1 MDFAYYNMLISFKQL
16 HLHMPYKEREITKMY
31 YTMGEVA
38 ILFDVNQSLIRFY
51 EKEFDVLQPKKN
63 KKGNRY
69 FTPED
74 IENLKIIFHLI
85 RDKGYTLNGAKEYL
99 KNNMADTRDNH
110 RVISSLENLKRFLIE
125 VRDQL

>member
-1 MDFAYYNMLISFKQL
+1 
-16 HLHMPYKEREITKMY
+16 MPYKEREISKMY
-31 YTMGEVA
+31 YTMGEVSTM
-38 ILFDVNQSLIRFY
+38 FDVNQSLIRFY
-51 EKEFDVLQPKKN
+51 EKKFAVLQPKTN

-74 IENLKIIFHLI
+74 LENLKIIFHLI

-99 KNNMADTRDNH
+99 KNNMADSKDNH
-110 RVISSLENLKRFLIE
+110 RVIKSLENLKKFLIE

>member
-1 MDFAYYNMLISFKQL
+1 
-16 HLHMPYKEREITKMY
+16 MPYKEREISKMY

-38 ILFDVNQSLIRFY
+38 ALFDVNQSQIRFY

-69 FTPED
+69 FTSED

-85 RDKGYTLNGAKEYL
+85 KDKGYTLNGAKDHL
-99 KNNMADTRDNH
+99 KNNMTDSKDNH
-110 RVISSLENLKRFLIE
+110 KVIKSLENLKKFLIE

>member
-1 MDFAYYNMLISFKQL
+1 
-16 HLHMPYKEREITKMY
+16 MPYKEREITKMY

-74 IENLKIIFHLI
+74 IENFKIIFHLI
-85 RDKGYTLNGAKEYL
+85 RDKGYTLNGAKEHL
-99 KNNMADTRDNH
+99 KNNMSDTRDNQ
-110 RVISSLENLKRFLIE
+110 RVIDSLENLKKFLLE

>member
-1 MDFAYYNMLISFKQL
+1 
-16 HLHMPYKEREITKMY
+16 MPYKEREISKMY

-74 IENLKIIFHLI
+74 IDNLKIIFHLI

-99 KNNMADTRDNH
+99 KSNMSESMDNYK
-110 RVISSLENLKRFLIE
+110 VISSLENLKKFLIE

>member
-1 MDFAYYNMLISFKQL
+1 
-16 HLHMPYKEREITKMY
+16 MPYKDREISKMY
-31 YTMGEVA
+31 YTMGEVSA
-38 ILFDVNQSLIRFY
+38 MFDVNQSLIRFY

-74 IENLKIIFHLI
+74 IENFKIIFHLI
-85 RDKGYTLNGAKEYL
+85 RDKGYTLNGAKDHL
-99 KNNMADTRDNH
+99 KTNMADTRENQ
-110 RVISSLENLKRFLIE
+110 RVIDSLENIKKFLLE

>member
-1 MDFAYYNMLISFKQL
+1 
-16 HLHMPYKEREITKMY
+16 MY

-51 EKEFDVLQPKKN
+51 ENEFDKLQPKKN

-85 RDKGYTLNGAKEYL
+85 REKGYTLNGAKEYL
-99 KNNMADTRDNH
+99 KNNMSDSKDSY
-110 RVISSLENLKRFLIE
+110 RVISSLENLKKFLIE

>member
-1 MDFAYYNMLISFKQL
+1 
-16 HLHMPYKEREITKMY
+16 MPYKEREISKMY
-31 YTMGEVA
+31 YTMGEVSA
-38 ILFDVNQSLIRFY
+38 MFGVNQSMLRFY
-51 EKEFDVLQPKKN
+51 EKEFDILQPKKN

-85 RDKGYTLNGAKEYL
+85 KDKGYTLNGAKEHM
-99 KNNMADTRDNH
+99 KNNMGSTRENQ
-110 RVISSLENLKRFLIE
+110 RVIDALEHLKSFLLE

>member
-1 MDFAYYNMLISFKQL
+1 
-16 HLHMPYKEREITKMY
+16 MPYKEREITKMY

-74 IENLKIIFHLI
+74 IENLKIIFNLI
-85 RDKGYTLNGAKEYL
+85 RDKGYTLSGAKEYL
-99 KNNMADTRDNH
+99 KSNITDSKDSQK
-110 RVISSLENLKRFLIE
+110 VITSLENLKKFLLE

>member
-1 MDFAYYNMLISFKQL
+1 
-16 HLHMPYKEREITKMY
+16 MPFKEREISKMY
-31 YTMGEVA
+31 YTMGEVTTM
-38 ILFDVNQSLIRFY
+38 FDVNHSLIRYY
-51 EKEFDVLQPKKN
+51 EKEFDILQPKKN

-85 RDKGYTLNGAKEYL
+85 RDKGYTIQGAKDHL
-99 KNNMADTRDNH
+99 KNNIDESKSQQSIVSA
-110 RVISSLENLKRFLIE
+110 LENLKKFLLE

>member
-1 MDFAYYNMLISFKQL
+1 
-16 HLHMPYKEREITKMY
+16 MPYKEREISKMY

-51 EKEFDVLQPKKN
+51 EKEFDILQPKKN

-69 FTPED
+69 FTSED
-74 IENLKIIFHLI
+74 IENLKLIFHLI
-85 RDKGYTLNGAKEYL
+85 KEKGYTLNGAKEYL
-99 KNNMADTRDNH
+99 KNNSATSKDNI
-110 RVISSLENLKRFLIE
+110 RVISSLENLKKFLIE